1 MEFWRAA
8 HCNFELLF
16 AQSSMTPILQH
27 ASFYWT
33 LMLDQRKKII
43 GEDTVLFEHI
53 WKSGK
58 GFYITVSILGA
69 LVLLAIYAYVTQ
81 YRTGLTV
88 TGLSRQIFWGV
99 YITNFVFFIGISH
112 AGTFISA
119 VLRILKAEWRRPISR
134 ASELT
139 TVFILMF
146 GVGSVLIDLGRP
158 DRMLY
163 AIRYANFQSPLLWDV
178 CSIATYLTVSSLSL
192 YLALIPD
199 IAMLRDLG
207 GKREWF
213 YRILSLGWTG
223 TEGQHHRLDKAIG
236 FVSILVI
243 PVMITVHTV
252 VSFVFAMTI
261 QPLWHSAIFGP
272 YFVVGAI
279 FSGVASVIVV
289 MAVLRKAY
297 HLENYIKPIHFNN
310 IGIFLMAMT
319 LLWFYFTFAEYITIV
334 YGNDPVHMSIFWSKF
349 TGKFAPLF
357 WLHFVLCFVIPLP
370 ILAIKKFRTIRGTV
384 IVSIS
389 IVLGMWLERF
399 VIIVPTLTR
408 QRMPVQG
415 AFYIPTW
422 VEWSILAGC
431 ISLFTLLYVL
441 FTKVF
446 PIVPVW
452 EVREGREKAAATAAA
467 RITSYMPETG
477 APKE

>member
-1 MEFWRAA
+1 
-8 HCNFELLF
+8 
-16 AQSSMTPILQH
+16 MTPVLQQ
-27 ASFYWT
+27 SRFYLV
-33 LMLDQRKKII
+33 LMLDHRQKII
-43 GEDTVLFEHI
+43 GEDAVLFEHI
-53 WKSGK
+53 WKTGK

-69 LVLLAIYAYVTQ
+69 LVLLGLYAYITQ
-81 YRTGLTV
+81 YRNGLTV

-119 VLRILKAEWRRPISR
+119 VLRVLKAEWRRPISR
-134 ASELT
+134 LSELT

-163 AIRYANFQSPLLWDV
+163 AIRYANFRSPLLWDV
-178 CSIATYLTVSSLSL
+178 CSITMYLTVSSICL

-199 IAMLRDLG
+199 IALLRDLG

-223 TEGQHHRLDKAIG
+223 MENQHRRLEKSIN
-236 FVSILVI
+236 FMSILVI

-297 HLENYIKPIHFNN
+297 HLENYIKPVHFNN

-334 YGNDPVHMSIFWSKF
+334 YGNEPIHMAIFWSKIS
-349 TGKFAPLF
+349 GKFAPLF
-357 WLHFVLCFVIPLP
+357 WLHFVLCFIIPLP
-370 ILAIKKFRTIRGTV
+370 ILAIRKYRTIRGTV
-384 IVSIS
+384 IASIS
-389 IVLGMWLERF
+389 IILGMWLERF

-408 QRMPVQG
+408 QRMPVDG
-415 AFYIPTW
+415 AYYIPTW

-431 ISLFTLLYVL
+431 ISLFMLLYTL

-452 EVREGREKAAATAAA
+452 EIREGREKAVTVISE
-467 RITSYMPETG
+467 RIKSYLPDQ
-477 APKE
+477 

>member
-1 MEFWRAA
+1 
-8 HCNFELLF
+8 
-16 AQSSMTPILQH
+16 
-27 ASFYWT
+27 
-33 LMLDQRKKII
+33 MLDKRAKII
-43 GEDTVLFEHI
+43 GEDGALFKHI
-53 WKSGK
+53 WETGK
-58 GFYITVSILGA
+58 GFYITVSILTA
-69 LVLLAIYAYVTQ
+69 LVLWGIYAYVTQ
-81 YRTGLTV
+81 YLNGLTV

-119 VLRILKAEWRRPISR
+119 ILRVLKAEWRRPISR
-134 ASELT
+134 LSELT
-139 TVFILMF
+139 TVFILLF

-163 AIRYANFQSPLLWDV
+163 AIRYAHFTSPLLWDV
-178 CSIATYLTVSSLSL
+178 CSIATYLTVSSICL

-199 IAMLRDLG
+199 IAMLRDIG

-223 TEGQHHRLDKAIG
+223 AEDQHRRLGMAIG
-236 FVSILVI
+236 FVSVLVI

-289 MAVLRKAY
+289 MAILRKAY
-297 HLENYIKPIHFNN
+297 HLEAYIKAIHFNN
-310 IGIFLMAMT
+310 IGTFLMAMT
-319 LLWFYFTFAEYITIV
+319 LLWFYFTFAENITIV
-334 YGNDPVHMSIFWSKF
+334 YGNEPVHMAIFWSKIS
-349 TGKFAPLF
+349 GKFAPLF
-357 WLHFVLCFVIPLP
+357 WVHFTLCFVIPLP
-370 ILAIKKFRTIRGTV
+370 ILAIRKYRTLRGTV
-384 IVSIS
+384 IASIS

-408 QRMPVQG
+408 QRMPVAG

-452 EVREGREKAAATAAA
+452 EIREGREKSVAAVSE
-467 RITSYMPETG
+467 RMKSYLPEQDTSDR
-477 APKE
+477 

>member
-1 MEFWRAA
+1 
-8 HCNFELLF
+8 
-16 AQSSMTPILQH
+16 
-27 ASFYWT
+27 
-33 LMLDQRKKII
+33 MLDKQTKII
-43 GEDTVLFEHI
+43 GEDRALFEHI
-53 WKSGK
+53 WKTGK
-58 GFYITVSILGA
+58 NFYITISILIA
-69 LVLLAIYAYVTQ
+69 LVLLGLYAYITQ
-81 YRTGLTV
+81 YLTGLTV

-178 CSIATYLTVSSLSL
+178 CSISTYLTVSSISL

-207 GKREWF
+207 GRGEWF
-213 YRILSLGWTG
+213 YRILSLGWRG
-223 TEGQHHRLDKAIG
+223 TEREHRRLDKAIG
-236 FVSILVI
+236 FVSVLVI

-279 FSGVASVIVV
+279 FSGVASVIIV
-289 MAVLRKAY
+289 MAVLRKVY
-297 HLENYIKPIHFNN
+297 HLEGYIKPIHFNN

-319 LLWFYFTFAEYITIV
+319 LLWFYFTFAENITIV
-334 YGNDPVHMSIFWSKF
+334 YGNEPVHMAIFWSKLA
-349 TGKFAPLF
+349 GKFAPLF

-370 ILAIKKFRTIRGTV
+370 ILAIKKYRTIRGTV
-384 IVSIS
+384 IASIS

-408 QRMPVQG
+408 QRMPAEG
-415 AFYIPTW
+415 AFYVPTW

-431 ISLFTLLYVL
+431 ISLFMLLYAL

-452 EVREGREKAAATAAA
+452 EVREGREKASASVAA
-467 RITSYMPETG
+467 RIESYMPETG
-477 APKE
+477 SLRD

>member
-1 MEFWRAA
+1 MVDKR
-8 HCNFELLF
+8 
-16 AQSSMTPILQH
+16 Q
-27 ASFYWT
+27 
-33 LMLDQRKKII
+33 KII
-43 GEDTVLFEHI
+43 AEDPILFEHI
-53 WKSGK
+53 WKTGK
-58 GFYITVSILGA
+58 GFYITISILGA
-69 LVLLAIYAYVTQ
+69 LVLWGLYAYVTQ
-81 YRTGLTV
+81 YRTGLGV

-119 VLRILKAEWRRPISR
+119 VLRVLKAEWRRPISR
-134 ASELT
+134 LSELT

-163 AIRYANFQSPLLWDV
+163 AIRYAHFRSPLLWDV
-178 CSIATYLTVSSLSL
+178 CSITMYLTVSSICL

-199 IAMLRDLG
+199 IALLRDLG
-207 GKREWF
+207 GRREWF

-223 TEGQHHRLDKAIG
+223 MQNQHRRLEKAIN
-236 FVSILVI
+236 FMSILVI

-297 HLENYIKPIHFNN
+297 HLENYIKPVHFNN

-334 YGNDPVHMSIFWSKF
+334 YGNEPVHMAIFWSKIS
-349 TGKFAPLF
+349 GKFAPLF

-370 ILAIKKFRTIRGTV
+370 ILATKKFRTIRGTV
-384 IVSIS
+384 IASIS
-389 IVLGMWLERF
+389 IIFGMWLERF

-408 QRMPVQG
+408 QRLPVEQ

-431 ISLFTLLYVL
+431 ISLFMLLYTL

-446 PIVPVW
+446 PIVPIW
-452 EVREGREKAAATAAA
+452 EIREGREKAVAAVSE
-467 RITSYMPETG
+467 RIKSYLPEQDTLD
-477 APKE
+477 K

>member
-1 MEFWRAA
+1 
-8 HCNFELLF
+8 
-16 AQSSMTPILQH
+16 
-27 ASFYWT
+27 
-33 LMLDQRKKII
+33 MLDNKQKII
-43 GEDTVLFEHI
+43 GEDAALFQHI
-53 WKSGK
+53 LKSGK
-58 GFYITVSILGA
+58 GFYITVSILGV
-69 LVLLAIYAYVTQ
+69 LVLWGLYAYITQ
-81 YRTGLTV
+81 YRNGLTV

-119 VLRILKAEWRRPISR
+119 VLRVLKAEWRRPISR

-139 TVFILMF
+139 TVFILLF

-163 AIRYANFQSPLLWDV
+163 MIRYAHFRSPLLWDV

-192 YLALIPD
+192 YIALIPD
-199 IAMLRDLG
+199 IAMLRDVG

-213 YRILSLGWTG
+213 YRILALGWRG
-223 TEGQHHRLDKAIG
+223 DENQHHRLERAIN
-236 FVSILVI
+236 FISILVI

-289 MAVLRKAY
+289 MAILRKAY

-334 YGNDPVHMSIFWSKF
+334 YGNEPTHMAIFWSKL

-370 ILAIKKFRTIRGTV
+370 ILAIKKTRNIRGTV
-384 IVSIS
+384 IASIS
-389 IVLGMWLERF
+389 IILGMWLERF

-408 QRMPVQG
+408 QRMPIEG

-431 ISLFTLLYVL
+431 ISLFMLFYTL

-446 PIVPVW
+446 PIVSVW
-452 EVREGREKAAATAAA
+452 EVREGREKAAATVAT
-467 RITSYMPETG
+467 RITSYMPEIG
-477 APKE
+477 MSDK

>member
-1 MEFWRAA
+1 VDKR
-8 HCNFELLF
+8 
-16 AQSSMTPILQH
+16 Q
-27 ASFYWT
+27 
-33 LMLDQRKKII
+33 KII
-43 GEDTVLFEHI
+43 GEDAQLFEHI
-53 WKSGK
+53 WKTGK

-69 LVLLAIYAYVTQ
+69 LVLWGLYAYITQ

-119 VLRILKAEWRRPISR
+119 VLRVLKAEWRRPISR

-139 TVFILMF
+139 TVFILLF

-163 AIRYANFQSPLLWDV
+163 AIRYAHFRSPLLWDV
-178 CSIATYLTVSSLSL
+178 CSISLYLTVSSICL

-199 IAMLRDLG
+199 IALLRDLG
-207 GKREWF
+207 GRREWF
-213 YRILSLGWTG
+213 YRVLSLGWTG
-223 TEGQHHRLDKAIG
+223 TESQHRRLERAINSM
-236 FVSILVI
+236 SILVI

-334 YGNDPVHMSIFWSKF
+334 YGNEPIHMAIFWSKIS
-349 TGKFAPLF
+349 GKFAPLF
-357 WLHFVLCFVIPLP
+357 WLHFILCFIIPLP
-370 ILAIKKFRTIRGTV
+370 ILAVRRFRTIRGTV
-384 IVSIS
+384 IASIS
-389 IVLGMWLERF
+389 IILGMWLERF
-399 VIIVPTLTR
+399 VIIVPTLTK
-408 QRMPVQG
+408 QRMPVEG

-431 ISLFTLLYVL
+431 ISLFVLLYTL

-446 PIVPVW
+446 PIVPIW
-452 EVREGREKAAATAAA
+452 EIREGREKAVAQVGE
-467 RITSYMPETG
+467 RIRSYLPE
-477 APKE
+477 P

>member
-1 MEFWRAA
+1 MIDK
-8 HCNFELLF
+8 
-16 AQSSMTPILQH
+16 QT
-27 ASFYWT
+27 
-33 LMLDQRKKII
+33 KII
-43 GEDTVLFEHI
+43 GEDRVLFEHI
-53 WKSGK
+53 WKTGK
-58 GFYITVSILGA
+58 GFYITISILGA
-69 LVLLAIYAYVTQ
+69 LVLWGLYAYVWQ
-81 YRTGLTV
+81 YRTGLGV

-119 VLRILKAEWRRPISR
+119 VLRVLKAEWRRPISR
-134 ASELT
+134 LSELT

-163 AIRYANFQSPLLWDV
+163 AIRYAHFTSPLLWDV
-178 CSIATYLTVSSLSL
+178 CSIATYLTVSSISL
-192 YLALIPD
+192 YLGLIPD

-207 GKREWF
+207 GRREWF
-213 YRILSLGWTG
+213 YRILSLGWRG
-223 TEGQHHRLDKAIG
+223 TEDQHRRLDRAIG
-236 FVSILVI
+236 FVSVLVI

-279 FSGVASVIVV
+279 FSGVASVTVV
-289 MAVLRKAY
+289 MAVLRKVY
-297 HLENYIKPIHFNN
+297 HLEQYIMPIHFNN

-334 YGNDPVHMSIFWSKF
+334 YGNEPIHMAIFWSKIA
-349 TGKFAPLF
+349 GRFAPLF

-370 ILAIKKFRTIRGTV
+370 ILAIKKYRTIRGTV
-384 IVSIS
+384 IASIS

-408 QRMPVQG
+408 QRMPVEG

-431 ISLFTLLYVL
+431 LSFFSLLYAL
-441 FTKVF
+441 FTKYF
-446 PIVPVW
+446 PIVPIW
-452 EVREGREKAAATAAA
+452 EVREGREKSIAQVEE
-467 RITSYMPETG
+467 RIRSYLPS
-477 APKE
+477 

>member
-1 MEFWRAA
+1 MADPR
-8 HCNFELLF
+8 
-16 AQSSMTPILQH
+16 Q
-27 ASFYWT
+27 
-33 LMLDQRKKII
+33 KII
-43 GEDTVLFEHI
+43 GQDAILFDHI
-53 WKSGK
+53 SKTGK
-58 GFYITVSILGA
+58 KFYITVSILAA
-69 LVLLAIYAYVTQ
+69 LVLWGIYAYLTQ
-81 YRTGLTV
+81 YRNGLAV

-163 AIRYANFQSPLLWDV
+163 AIRYAQFRSPLLWDV
-178 CSIATYLTVSSLSL
+178 CSITTYLTVSSICLF
-192 YLALIPD
+192 LALIPD
-199 IAMLRDLG
+199 IALLRDLG
-207 GKREWF
+207 GKRAWF
-213 YRILSLGWTG
+213 YRLLAMGWTG
-223 TEGQHHRLDKAIG
+223 TESQHHRLDRAIN
-236 FVSILVI
+236 FMSILVI

-261 QPLWHSAIFGP
+261 QPMWHSAIFGP

-289 MAVLRKAY
+289 MAVLRKVY
-297 HLENYIKPIHFNN
+297 RLENYIKPVHFNN
-310 IGIFLMAMT
+310 IGVFLLAMT
-319 LLWFYFTFAEYITIV
+319 LLWFYFTFAEYLTV
-334 YGNDPVHMSIFWSKF
+334 FYGNEPVHMAIFWSKLA
-349 TGKFAPLF
+349 GKFAPLF

-370 ILAIKKFRTIRGTV
+370 ILAVRKWRTIRGTV
-384 IVSIS
+384 MASVS

-399 VIIVPTLTR
+399 VIIVPTLTK
-408 QRMPVQG
+408 QRMPVEQ

-431 ISLFTLLYVL
+431 ISLFMLLYAL

-452 EVREGREKAAATAAA
+452 EMREGREKGVREVEK
-467 RITSYMPETG
+467 RIRSYLPDN
-477 APKE
+477 

>member
-1 MEFWRAA
+1 MADKR
-8 HCNFELLF
+8 
-16 AQSSMTPILQH
+16 Q
-27 ASFYWT
+27 
-33 LMLDQRKKII
+33 KII
-43 GEDTVLFEHI
+43 GEDATLFEHI
-53 WKSGK
+53 WKTGK

-69 LVLLAIYAYVTQ
+69 LVFLGLYAYITQ
-81 YRTGLTV
+81 YRNGLTV

-119 VLRILKAEWRRPISR
+119 VLRVLKAEWRRPISR
-134 ASELT
+134 LSELT
-139 TVFILMF
+139 TVFILLF

-163 AIRYANFQSPLLWDV
+163 AIRYAHFRSPLLWDV
-178 CSIATYLTVSSLSL
+178 CSITMYLTVSSICL

-199 IAMLRDLG
+199 IALLRDLG

-223 TEGQHHRLDKAIG
+223 VKNQHRRLEKAIN
-236 FVSILVI
+236 FMSILVI

-289 MAVLRKAY
+289 MAALRKAY
-297 HLENYIKPIHFNN
+297 HLENYIKPVHFNN

-334 YGNDPVHMSIFWSKF
+334 YGNEPVHMAIFWSKIS
-349 TGKFAPLF
+349 GKFAPLF
-357 WLHFVLCFVIPLP
+357 WLHFVLCFIIPLP
-370 ILAIKKFRTIRGTV
+370 ILAVRRFRTIRGTV
-384 IVSIS
+384 VASIS
-389 IVLGMWLERF
+389 IILGMWLERF

-408 QRMPVQG
+408 QRLPVEQ

-422 VEWSILAGC
+422 VEWSILTGC
-431 ISLFTLLYVL
+431 ISLFMLLYTL

-446 PIVPVW
+446 PIVPIW
-452 EVREGREKAAATAAA
+452 EIREGREKAVTVVSE
-467 RITSYMPETG
+467 RIKSYLPEQDTLD
-477 APKE
+477 K

>member
-1 MEFWRAA
+1 MIDRR
-8 HCNFELLF
+8 
-16 AQSSMTPILQH
+16 Q
-27 ASFYWT
+27 
-33 LMLDQRKKII
+33 KII
-43 GEDTVLFEHI
+43 AEDGPLFEHI
-53 WKSGK
+53 WKTGK
-58 GFYITVSILGA
+58 NFYITVSILGA
-69 LVLLAIYAYVTQ
+69 LILWGVYAYVTQ
-81 YRTGLTV
+81 YLTGLAV

-112 AGTFISA
+112 AGTLISA
-119 VLRILKAEWRRPISR
+119 VLRVTKAEWRRPITR
-134 ASELT
+134 CSELI
-139 TVFILMF
+139 TVIVLFF

-178 CSIATYLTVSSLSL
+178 CSIATYLTVSSISL
-192 YLALIPD
+192 YLALIPH

-207 GKREWF
+207 GRGEWF
-213 YRILSLGWTG
+213 YRILSLGWRG
-223 TEGQHHRLDKAIG
+223 TEEEHRRLDKAIG
-236 FVSILVI
+236 FVSVLVI

-289 MAVLRKAY
+289 MAVLRRAY
-297 HLENYIKPIHFNN
+297 HLESYIKPIHFNN

-319 LLWFYFTFAEYITIV
+319 LLWFYFTFAEYITVV
-334 YGNDPVHMSIFWSKF
+334 YGNEPVHMAFFWSKIS
-349 TGKFAPLF
+349 GKFAPLF
-357 WLHFVLCFVIPLP
+357 WLHFVLCFVVPLP
-370 ILAIKKFRTIRGTV
+370 ILAIKKYRTIRGTV
-384 IVSIS
+384 IASIS
-389 IVLGMWLERF
+389 IILGMWLERF

-408 QRMPVQG
+408 QRLPVEQ

-431 ISLFTLLYVL
+431 ISLFMLLYTL

-446 PIVPVW
+446 PIVPIW
-452 EVREGREKAAATAAA
+452 EIREGREKAVTAVSD
-467 RITSYMPETG
+467 RIKSYLPEQNT
-477 APKE
+477 

>member
-1 MEFWRAA
+1 MIDKR
-8 HCNFELLF
+8 
-16 AQSSMTPILQH
+16 QKIL
-27 ASFYWT
+27 
-33 LMLDQRKKII
+33 
-43 GEDTVLFEHI
+43 GEDTILFEHVLRT
-53 WKSGK
+53 GR
-58 GFYITVSILGA
+58 GFYITISILGA
-69 LVLLAIYAYVTQ
+69 LVLLGLYAYVTQ
-81 YRTGLTV
+81 YRNGLTV

-119 VLRILKAEWRRPISR
+119 VLRVLKAEWRRPISR

-139 TVFILMF
+139 TVFILLF

-163 AIRYANFQSPLLWDV
+163 AIRYAHFRSPLLWDV
-178 CSIATYLTVSSLSL
+178 CSIAIYFTVSSISL

-199 IAMLRDLG
+199 VALLRDLG

-213 YRILSLGWTG
+213 YRILSLGWTA
-223 TEGQHHRLDKAIG
+223 TESQHHRLEKAIN
-236 FVSILVI
+236 FMSILVI

-334 YGNDPVHMSIFWSKF
+334 YGNEPIHMAIFWSKL

-370 ILAIKKFRTIRGTV
+370 ILAVKRTRTIRGTV
-384 IVSIS
+384 VASIS
-389 IVLGMWLERF
+389 IIIGMWLERF

-408 QRMPVQG
+408 QRLPIEQ

-431 ISLFTLLYVL
+431 ISFFMLLYTL

-446 PIVPVW
+446 PIVPIW
-452 EVREGREKAAATAAA
+452 EVREGRQKSIAEVGE
-467 RITSYMPETG
+467 RIKTYLPETSTDH
-477 APKE
+477 

>member
-1 MEFWRAA
+1 MVDRRE
-8 HCNFELLF
+8 
-16 AQSSMTPILQH
+16 
-27 ASFYWT
+27 
-33 LMLDQRKKII
+33 KII
-43 GEDTVLFEHI
+43 GEDRILFEQV
-53 WKSGK
+53 WKTGK

-69 LVLLAIYAYVTQ
+69 LVLLGLYAYVTQ
-81 YRTGLTV
+81 YRNGLTV

-119 VLRILKAEWRRPISR
+119 VLRVLKAEWRRPISR
-134 ASELT
+134 LSELT

-163 AIRYANFQSPLLWDV
+163 AIRYANFRSPLLWDV
-178 CSIATYLTVSSLSL
+178 CSITMYLTVSSICL

-199 IAMLRDLG
+199 IALLRDLG

-223 TEGQHHRLDKAIG
+223 MENQHRRLEKSIN
-236 FVSILVI
+236 FMSILVI

-297 HLENYIKPIHFNN
+297 HLKNYIKPVHFNN

-319 LLWFYFTFAEYITIV
+319 LLWFYFTFAENITIV
-334 YGNDPVHMSIFWSKF
+334 YGNEPVHMAIFWSKL

-357 WLHFVLCFVIPLP
+357 WLHFTLCFVIPLP
-370 ILAIKKFRTIRGTV
+370 ILAVKKIRTIRGTV
-384 IVSIS
+384 VASIS
-389 IVLGMWLERF
+389 IIIGMWLERF
-399 VIIVPTLTR
+399 VIIVPTLTK
-408 QRMPVQG
+408 QRMPVEG

-431 ISLFTLLYVL
+431 ISLFILLYTL

-446 PIVPVW
+446 PIVPIW
-452 EVREGREKAAATAAA
+452 EIREGREKAITTVSQ
-467 RITSYMPETG
+467 RIQSYLPEQD
-477 APKE
+477 ALDSKIS

>member
-1 MEFWRAA
+1 MVDKR
-8 HCNFELLF
+8 
-16 AQSSMTPILQH
+16 Q
-27 ASFYWT
+27 
-33 LMLDQRKKII
+33 KII
-43 GEDTVLFEHI
+43 GEDAQLFEHI
-53 WKSGK
+53 WKTGK

-69 LVLLAIYAYVTQ
+69 LVLLGLYAYITQ

-119 VLRILKAEWRRPISR
+119 VLRVLKAEWRRPISR
-134 ASELT
+134 LSELT

-163 AIRYANFQSPLLWDV
+163 AIRYANFRSPLLWDV
-178 CSIATYLTVSSLSL
+178 CSITMYLTVSSICL

-199 IAMLRDLG
+199 IALLRDLG

-223 TEGQHHRLDKAIG
+223 MENQHRRLEKSIN
-236 FVSILVI
+236 FMSILVI

-297 HLENYIKPIHFNN
+297 HLETYIKPVHFNN

-319 LLWFYFTFAEYITIV
+319 LLWFYFTFAENITIV
-334 YGNDPVHMSIFWSKF
+334 YGNEPVHMAIFWSKL

-357 WLHFVLCFVIPLP
+357 WLHFTLCFVIPLP
-370 ILAIKKFRTIRGTV
+370 ILAVKKFRTIQGTV
-384 IVSIS
+384 VASIS
-389 IVLGMWLERF
+389 IIIGMWLERF
-399 VIIVPTLTR
+399 VIIVPTLTK
-408 QRMPVQG
+408 QRMPVEG
-415 AFYIPTW
+415 TFYIPTW

-431 ISLFTLLYVL
+431 ISLFMLLYTL

-452 EVREGREKAAATAAA
+452 EIREGREKAVTLVSE
-467 RITSYMPETG
+467 RIKSYLPEQDTLD
-477 APKE
+477 K

>member
-1 MEFWRAA
+1 MID
-8 HCNFELLF
+8 
-16 AQSSMTPILQH
+16 P
-27 ASFYWT
+27 
-33 LMLDQRKKII
+33 KVKII
-43 GEDTVLFEHI
+43 GEDAVLFEHVS
-53 WKSGK
+53 KTGK
-58 GFYITVSILGA
+58 RFYITVSILAA
-69 LVLLAIYAYVTQ
+69 LVLWGIYAYVTQ
-81 YRTGLTV
+81 YRSGLAV

-119 VLRILKAEWRRPISR
+119 VLRIVKAEWRRPISR

-163 AIRYANFQSPLLWDV
+163 AIRYAHFRSPLLWDV
-178 CSIATYLTVSSLSL
+178 CSIATYLTVSSISL

-199 IAMLRDLG
+199 IALLRDLG
-207 GKREWF
+207 GKRAWF
-213 YRILSLGWTG
+213 YRVLALGWTG
-223 TEGQHHRLDKAIG
+223 TESQHRRLDRAIN

-261 QPLWHSAIFGP
+261 QPMWHSAIFGP

-289 MAVLRKAY
+289 MAILRKAY

-319 LLWFYFTFAEYITIV
+319 LLWFYFTFAEYLTV
-334 YGNDPVHMSIFWSKF
+334 FYGNEPVHMEIFWMKLA
-349 TGKFAPLF
+349 GKFAPLF

-370 ILAIKKFRTIRGTV
+370 ILAIRRFRTIKGTV
-384 IVSIS
+384 IASIS

-399 VIIVPTLTR
+399 VIIVPTLTK
-408 QRMPVQG
+408 QRMPVEG
-415 AFYIPTW
+415 AYYIPTW

-431 ISLFTLLYVL
+431 ISLFTLLYAL

-452 EVREGREKAAATAAA
+452 EVREGREKAAATVAA
-467 RITSYMPETG
+467 RIESYMPETDTS
-477 APKE
+477 KLSR

>member
-1 MEFWRAA
+1 MVDKR
-8 HCNFELLF
+8 
-16 AQSSMTPILQH
+16 Q
-27 ASFYWT
+27 
-33 LMLDQRKKII
+33 KII
-43 GEDTVLFEHI
+43 GEDAQLFEHI
-53 WKSGK
+53 WKTGK

-69 LVLLAIYAYVTQ
+69 LVLLGLYAYITQ
-81 YRTGLTV
+81 YRNGLTV

-119 VLRILKAEWRRPISR
+119 VLRVLKAEWRRPISR
-134 ASELT
+134 LSELT

-163 AIRYANFQSPLLWDV
+163 AIRYANFRSPLLWDV
-178 CSIATYLTVSSLSL
+178 CSISLYLTVSSICL

-199 IAMLRDLG
+199 IALLRDLG

-223 TEGQHHRLDKAIG
+223 MENQHRRLEKSIN
-236 FVSILVI
+236 FMSILVI

-297 HLENYIKPIHFNN
+297 HLENYIKPVHFNN

-334 YGNDPVHMSIFWSKF
+334 YGNEPVHMAIFWSKIS
-349 TGKFAPLF
+349 GKFAPLF
-357 WLHFVLCFVIPLP
+357 WLHFILCFIIPLP
-370 ILAIKKFRTIRGTV
+370 ILAVRRFRTIRGTV
-384 IVSIS
+384 VASIS
-389 IVLGMWLERF
+389 IILGMWLERF
-399 VIIVPTLTR
+399 VIIVPTLTK
-408 QRMPVQG
+408 QRMPVEG
-415 AFYIPTW
+415 DFYIPTW
-422 VEWSILAGC
+422 VDWSILAGC
-431 ISLFTLLYVL
+431 ISLFILLYTL

-446 PIVPVW
+446 PIVPIW
-452 EVREGREKAAATAAA
+452 EIREGREKAVTQVGE
-467 RITSYMPETG
+467 RIRSYLPE
-477 APKE
+477 P

>member
-1 MEFWRAA
+1 
-8 HCNFELLF
+8 
-16 AQSSMTPILQH
+16 MTKVRDKRDLIL
-27 ASFYWT
+27 
-33 LMLDQRKKII
+33 
-43 GEDTVLFEHI
+43 GEDAILFDHVRRT
-53 WKSGK
+53 GK
-58 GFYITVSILGA
+58 GYYITVSILIA
-69 LVLLAIYAYVTQ
+69 FVLWGTYAYITQ
-81 YRTGLTV
+81 YRTGLGV

-119 VLRILKAEWRRPISR
+119 VLRVLKAEWRRPISR

-139 TVFILMF
+139 TVFILLF

-163 AIRYANFQSPLLWDV
+163 AIRYAHFRSPLLWDV
-178 CSIATYLTVSSLSL
+178 CSISLYLTVSSICL

-199 IAMLRDLG
+199 IGLLRDLG

-223 TEGQHHRLDKAIG
+223 TESQHRRLDRAIN
-236 FVSILVI
+236 FMSILVI

-289 MAVLRKAY
+289 VAVLRKAY
-297 HLENYIKPIHFNN
+297 HLESYIKPVHFNN

-334 YGNDPVHMSIFWSKF
+334 YGNEPVHMAIFWSKL

-357 WLHFVLCFVIPLP
+357 WLHFVLCFIIPLP
-370 ILAIKKFRTIRGTV
+370 ILAVRRFRTIRGTV
-384 IVSIS
+384 VASIS
-389 IVLGMWLERF
+389 IILGMWLERF

-408 QRMPVQG
+408 QRLPVEQ

-431 ISLFTLLYVL
+431 LSFFMLLYAL
-441 FTKVF
+441 FTKLF
-446 PIVPVW
+446 PIVPIW
-452 EVREGREKAAATAAA
+452 EVREGREKSIAEVGE
-467 RITSYMPETG
+467 RIKTYLPGTETEVSSRHLS
-477 APKE
+477 A

>member
-1 MEFWRAA
+1 MVDKR
-8 HCNFELLF
+8 
-16 AQSSMTPILQH
+16 Q
-27 ASFYWT
+27 
-33 LMLDQRKKII
+33 KII
-43 GEDTVLFEHI
+43 GEDAQLFEHI
-53 WKSGK
+53 WKTGK

-69 LVLLAIYAYVTQ
+69 LVLLGLYAYITQ
-81 YRTGLTV
+81 YRNGLTV

-119 VLRILKAEWRRPISR
+119 VLRVLKAEWRRPISR
-134 ASELT
+134 LSELT

-163 AIRYANFQSPLLWDV
+163 AIRYANFRSPLLWDV
-178 CSIATYLTVSSLSL
+178 CSISLYLTVSSICL

-199 IAMLRDLG
+199 IALLRDLG

-223 TEGQHHRLDKAIG
+223 MENQHRRLEKSIN
-236 FVSILVI
+236 FMSILVI

-297 HLENYIKPIHFNN
+297 HLENYIKPVHFNN

-334 YGNDPVHMSIFWSKF
+334 YGNEPVHMAIFWSKIS
-349 TGKFAPLF
+349 GKFAPLF
-357 WLHFVLCFVIPLP
+357 WLHFILCFIIPLP
-370 ILAIKKFRTIRGTV
+370 ILAVRRFRTIRGTV
-384 IVSIS
+384 VASIS
-389 IVLGMWLERF
+389 IILGMWLERF
-399 VIIVPTLTR
+399 VIIVPTLTK
-408 QRMPVQG
+408 QRMPVEG

-431 ISLFTLLYVL
+431 ISLFILLYTL

-446 PIVPVW
+446 PIVPIW
-452 EVREGREKAAATAAA
+452 EIREGREKAVTQVGE
-467 RITSYMPETG
+467 RIRSYLPE
-477 APKE
+477 P

>member
-1 MEFWRAA
+1 MVDKR
-8 HCNFELLF
+8 
-16 AQSSMTPILQH
+16 Q
-27 ASFYWT
+27 
-33 LMLDQRKKII
+33 KII
-43 GEDTVLFEHI
+43 GEDAQLFEHI
-53 WKSGK
+53 WKTGK

-69 LVLLAIYAYVTQ
+69 LVLLGLYAYITQ
-81 YRTGLTV
+81 YRNGLTV

-119 VLRILKAEWRRPISR
+119 VLRVLKAEWRRPISR
-134 ASELT
+134 LSELT

-163 AIRYANFQSPLLWDV
+163 AIRYANFRSPLLWDV
-178 CSIATYLTVSSLSL
+178 CSISLYLTVSSICL

-199 IAMLRDLG
+199 IALLRDLG

-223 TEGQHHRLDKAIG
+223 MENQHRRLEKSIN
-236 FVSILVI
+236 FMSILVI

-297 HLENYIKPIHFNN
+297 HLENYIKPVHFNN

-334 YGNDPVHMSIFWSKF
+334 YGNEPVHMAIFWSKIS
-349 TGKFAPLF
+349 GKFAPLF
-357 WLHFVLCFVIPLP
+357 WLHFILCFIIPLP
-370 ILAIKKFRTIRGTV
+370 ILAVRRFRTIRGTV
-384 IVSIS
+384 VASIS
-389 IVLGMWLERF
+389 IILGMWLERF
-399 VIIVPTLTR
+399 VIIVPTLTK
-408 QRMPVQG
+408 QRMPVEG

-431 ISLFTLLYVL
+431 ISLFILLYTL

-446 PIVPVW
+446 PIVPIW
-452 EVREGREKAAATAAA
+452 EIREGREKAVTQVEE
-467 RITSYMPETG
+467 RIRSYLPE
-477 APKE
+477 P

>member
-1 MEFWRAA
+1 MVDKR
-8 HCNFELLF
+8 
-16 AQSSMTPILQH
+16 Q
-27 ASFYWT
+27 
-33 LMLDQRKKII
+33 KII
-43 GEDTVLFEHI
+43 GEDAPLFEHI
-53 WKSGK
+53 WKTGK
-58 GFYITVSILGA
+58 GFYITVSVLGA
-69 LVLLAIYAYVTQ
+69 LVLWGLYAYVTQ
-81 YRTGLTV
+81 YLNGLTV

-119 VLRILKAEWRRPISR
+119 VLRVLKAEWRRPISR

-139 TVFILMF
+139 TVFILLF

-163 AIRYANFQSPLLWDV
+163 AIRYAHFRSPLLWDV
-178 CSIATYLTVSSLSL
+178 CSITMYLTVSSICL

-199 IAMLRDLG
+199 VALLRDLG

-213 YRILSLGWTG
+213 YRILSFGWTG
-223 TEGQHHRLDKAIG
+223 TERQHRRLEKAIN
-236 FVSILVI
+236 FMSILVI

-289 MAVLRKAY
+289 MAVLRKVY
-297 HLENYIKPIHFNN
+297 HLEGYIKAVHFNN

-319 LLWFYFTFAEYITIV
+319 LLWFYFTFAENITIV
-334 YGNDPVHMSIFWSKF
+334 YGNEPVHMAIFWSKL
-349 TGKFAPLF
+349 TGRFAPLF

-370 ILAIKKFRTIRGTV
+370 ILALRRFRTIRGTV
-384 IVSIS
+384 IASIS
-389 IVLGMWLERF
+389 IILGMWLERF
-399 VIIVPTLTR
+399 VIIVPTLTK
-408 QRMPVQG
+408 QRMPVEG

-431 ISLFTLLYVL
+431 ISLFMLFYTL

-446 PIVPVW
+446 PIVSIW
-452 EVREGREKAAATAAA
+452 EIREGREKAVAMVSERVKSYLPEQDTVEA
-467 RITSYMPETG
+467 R
-477 APKE
+477 